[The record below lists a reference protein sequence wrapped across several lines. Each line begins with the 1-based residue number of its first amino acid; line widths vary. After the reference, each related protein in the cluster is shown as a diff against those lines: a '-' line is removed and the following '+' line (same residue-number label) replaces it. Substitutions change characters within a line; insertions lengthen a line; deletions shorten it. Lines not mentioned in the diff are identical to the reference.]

1 LYEFIRAL
9 SGYAIPQNPQEENSL
24 LHAFKKLSTI
34 ETKMVFSSHSQGQN
48 ASLRKHHTWKTAMKR
63 AHLGVSKQM

>member
-34 ETKMVFSSHSQGQN
+34 ETKMVFS
-48 ASLRKHHTWKTAMKR
+48 
-63 AHLGVSKQM
+63 